1 MWEAYRDHYGPQG
14 DPRIL
19 VAQGTSRDFNT
30 TLPQSVVD
38 RALASD
44 PDKAMSEYLGK
55 FRDDIS
61 SYLTHEA
68 VMRCVDAGVAER
80 PPVPGNRHVAFCDP
94 SGGSSDAMTLAIS
107 HKEGQKAIVD
117 YIAEVRPPFD
127 PEEVVESFVAALKLY
142 GLGWVYGDRFGGV
155 WVQAAFLKLGVG
167 YRVAPVSKSKIYLDF
182 APLVN
187 SGRVLLLDNERL
199 ISQLVGLERRT
210 GRGTGLDVI
219 DHGPSAHDDTS
230 NSVAGS
236 VIGLGFGDVIK
247 PKPAPTPPPPPWR
260 YDIRVGEL
268 FGVAGEPDRRP
279 GRGDGRIRL

>member
-1 MWEAYRDHYGPQG
+1 
-14 DPRIL
+14 
-19 VAQGTSRDFNT
+19 
-30 TLPQSVVD
+30 
-38 RALASD
+38 
-44 PDKAMSEYLGK
+44 MSK
-55 FRDDIS
+55 
-61 SYLTHEA
+61 
-68 VMRCVDAGVAER
+68 
-80 PPVPGNRHVAFCDP
+80 
-94 SGGSSDAMTLAIS
+94 
-107 HKEGQKAIVD
+107 
-117 YIAEVRPPFD
+117 
-127 PEEVVESFVAALKLY
+127 SFVAALKLY

-247 PKPAPTPPPPPWR
+247 REKPAPRVPPPGSMG
-260 YDIRVGEL
+260 ITAAEA
-268 FGVAGEPDRRP
+268 FGPRKY
-279 GRGDGRIRL
+279 DGRIRL